1 MKSSIQLK
9 NFEKFLKDSC
19 ILYKENEPLAKHT
32 TIRIGGPASLM
43 VFPSKEEEL
52 FEVVRRASEMEI
64 PWNVIGGGSNLLC
77 ADEGY
82 VGVVINLRHLKGIR
96 VLRKEE
102 GSTKNGGTL
111 ILEVLSGT
119 MVGEV
124 LSFARRQ
131 GYSGLEFLAGVPATV
146 GGAVRMNAGAYGK
159 TFSMFVKKVK
169 LLKEGKI
176 EDYQPRE
183 NDWTYRSFR
192 REGIVVSATI
202 GLIRVSPEEIEKNL
216 KEIYFKRKANQPLTE
231 RTFGSAFK
239 NPPCCYAGK
248 LIEDCGL
255 KGYRIGGAK
264 VSERHANFIV
274 NFGNAKAQDVL
285 ALLRGVQKK
294 VWERFGIMLEPEV
307 KFLGC
312 SL

>member
-1 MKSSIQLK
+1 MRRSFQLK
-9 NFEKFLKDSC
+9 IFEKFLKEKG
-19 ILYKENEPLAKHT
+19 IAYKENEPLAKHT
-32 TIRIGGPASLM
+32 SIKIGGPASLM
-43 VFPSKEEEL
+43 VFPTKEEEL
-52 FEVVRRASEMEI
+52 MEI
-64 PWNVIGGGSNLLC
+64 AKNATELDIPWYVIGGGSNLLC

-82 VGVVINLRHLKGIR
+82 SGVVINLRSMKGIA
-96 VLRKEE
+96 E
-102 GSTKNGGTL
+102 GSFAQGATL
-111 ILEVLSGT
+111 SLEVLSGT

-124 LSFARRQ
+124 LSFARRK

-146 GGAVRMNAGAYGK
+146 GGAVRMNAGAYGRS
-159 TFSMFVKKVK
+159 FSMLVRRVK

-176 EDYQPRE
+176 EDYEPKDG
-183 NDWTYRSFR
+183 DWTYRSFR
-192 REGIVVSATI
+192 KEGIVVSVTLELAKAN
-202 GLIRVSPEEIEKNL
+202 PEEIEKNL
-216 KEIYFKRKANQPLTE
+216 KDIYFKRKASQPLAE
-231 RTFGSAFK
+231 KTFGSAFK

-274 NFGNAKAQDVL
+274 NLGTATAKDVL
-285 ALLRGVQKK
+285 ALLREVQKR
-294 VWERFGIMLEPEV
+294 VWNRFGIMLEPEV

>member
-1 MKSSIQLK
+1 MRRSFQLEI
-9 NFEKFLKDSC
+9 FEKFLKEKG
-19 ILYKENEPLAKHT
+19 IAYKEEEPLAKHT
-32 TIRIGGPASLM
+32 SIKIGGPASVM
-43 VFPSKEEEL
+43 VFPTKEEEL
-52 FEVVRRASEMEI
+52 MEI
-64 PWNVIGGGSNLLC
+64 AKNATELDIPWYVIGGGSNLLC

-82 VGVVINLRHLKGIR
+82 PGVVINLRSMKGIA
-96 VLRKEE
+96 E
-102 GSTKNGGTL
+102 GSFAQGATL
-111 ILEVLSGT
+111 SLEVLSGT

-124 LSFARRQ
+124 LSFARRK

-146 GGAVRMNAGAYGK
+146 GGAVRMNAGAYGRS
-159 TFSMFVKKVK
+159 FSMLVRRVK

-176 EDYQPRE
+176 EDYEPKDG
-183 NDWTYRSFR
+183 DWTYRSFR
-192 REGIVVSATI
+192 KEGIVVSVTLELAKAN
-202 GLIRVSPEEIEKNL
+202 PEEIEKNL
-216 KEIYFKRKANQPLTE
+216 KDIYFKRKASQPLAE
-231 RTFGSAFK
+231 KTFGSAFK

-274 NFGNAKAQDVL
+274 NLGTATAKDVL
-285 ALLRGVQKK
+285 ALLREVQKR
-294 VWERFGIMLEPEV
+294 VWDRFGIMLEPEV

>member
-1 MKSSIQLK
+1 MRRSFQLEI
-9 NFEKFLKDSC
+9 FEKFLKEKG
-19 ILYKENEPLAKHT
+19 IAYKEEEPLAKHT
-32 TIRIGGPASLM
+32 SIKIGGPASLM
-43 VFPSKEEEL
+43 VFPTKEEEL
-52 FEVVRRASEMEI
+52 MEI
-64 PWNVIGGGSNLLC
+64 AKNATELDIPWYVIGGGSNLLC

-82 VGVVINLRHLKGIR
+82 PGVVINLRSMKGIA
-96 VLRKEE
+96 E
-102 GSTKNGGTL
+102 GSFAQGATL
-111 ILEVLSGT
+111 SLEVLSGT

-124 LSFARRQ
+124 LSFARRK

-146 GGAVRMNAGAYGK
+146 GGAVRMNAGAYGRS
-159 TFSMFVKKVK
+159 FSMLVRRVK

-176 EDYQPRE
+176 EDYEPKDG
-183 NDWTYRSFR
+183 DWTYRSFR
-192 REGIVVSATI
+192 KEGIVVSVTLELAKAN
-202 GLIRVSPEEIEKNL
+202 PEEIEKNL
-216 KEIYFKRKANQPLTE
+216 KDIYFKRKASQPLAE
-231 RTFGSAFK
+231 KTFGSAFK

-274 NFGNAKAQDVL
+274 NLGTATAKDVL
-285 ALLRGVQKK
+285 ALLREVQKR
-294 VWERFGIMLEPEV
+294 VWDRFGIMLEPEV

>member
-1 MKSSIQLK
+1 MRRSFQPKI
-9 NFEKFLKDSC
+9 FEKFLKEKG
-19 ILYKENEPLAKHT
+19 IAYKEDEPLAKHT
-32 TIRIGGPASLM
+32 SIKIGGPASLM
-43 VFPSKEEEL
+43 VFPTKEEEL
-52 FEVVRRASEMEI
+52 MEI
-64 PWNVIGGGSNLLC
+64 AKNATELDIPWYVIGGGSNLLC

-82 VGVVINLRHLKGIR
+82 SGVVINLRSMKGIA
-96 VLRKEE
+96 E
-102 GSTKNGGTL
+102 GSFAQGATL
-111 ILEVLSGT
+111 SLEVLSGT

-124 LSFARRQ
+124 LSFARRK

-146 GGAVRMNAGAYGK
+146 GGAVRMNAGAYGRS
-159 TFSMFVKKVK
+159 FSMLVRRVK

-176 EDYQPRE
+176 EDYEPKDG
-183 NDWTYRSFR
+183 DWTYRSFR
-192 REGIVVSATI
+192 KEGIVVSVTLELAKAN
-202 GLIRVSPEEIEKNL
+202 PEEIEKNL
-216 KEIYFKRKANQPLTE
+216 KDIYFKRKASQPLAE
-231 RTFGSAFK
+231 KTFGSAFK

-274 NFGNAKAQDVL
+274 NLGTATAKDVL
-285 ALLRGVQKK
+285 ALLREVQKR
-294 VWERFGIMLEPEV
+294 VWDRFGIMLEPEV

>member
-1 MKSSIQLK
+1 MRRSFQLEI
-9 NFEKFLKDSC
+9 FEKFLKEKG
-19 ILYKENEPLAKHT
+19 IAYKEDEPLAKHT
-32 TIRIGGPASLM
+32 SIKIGGPASLM
-43 VFPSKEEEL
+43 VFPTKEEEL
-52 FEVVRRASEMEI
+52 MEI
-64 PWNVIGGGSNLLC
+64 AKNATELDIPWYVIGGGSNLLC

-82 VGVVINLRHLKGIR
+82 PGVVINLRSMKGIA
-96 VLRKEE
+96 E
-102 GSTKNGGTL
+102 GSFAQGATL
-111 ILEVLSGT
+111 SLEVLSGT

-124 LSFARRQ
+124 LSFARRK

-146 GGAVRMNAGAYGK
+146 GGAVRMNAGAYGRS
-159 TFSMFVKKVK
+159 FSMLVRRVK

-176 EDYQPRE
+176 EDYEPKDG
-183 NDWTYRSFR
+183 DWTYRSFR
-192 REGIVVSATI
+192 KEGIVVSVTLELAKAN
-202 GLIRVSPEEIEKNL
+202 PEEIEKNL
-216 KEIYFKRKANQPLTE
+216 KDIYFKRKASQPLAE
-231 RTFGSAFK
+231 KTFGSAFK

-274 NFGNAKAQDVL
+274 NLGTATAKDVL
-285 ALLRGVQKK
+285 ALLREVQKR
-294 VWERFGIMLEPEV
+294 VWDRFGIMLEPEV

>member
-1 MKSSIQLK
+1 MKSSIELK
-9 NFEKFLKDSC
+9 NFEKFLKDRC
-19 ILYKENEPLAKHT
+19 ILYKESEPLAKHT
-32 TIRIGGPASLM
+32 TIRIGGPASFM

-64 PWNVIGGGSNLLC
+64 PWYVIGGGSNLLC

-82 VGVVINLRHLKGIR
+82 AGVVINLRHLKGIR

-131 GYSGLEFLAGVPATV
+131 GYSGLEFLAGVPATI

-183 NDWTYRSFR
+183 SDWTYRSFR

-202 GLIRVSPEEIEKNL
+202 GLIRASPEEIEKNL
-216 KEIYFKRKANQPLTE
+216 KEIYFKRKASQPLTE

-274 NFGNAKAQDVL
+274 NLGNAKAQDVL
-285 ALLRGVQKK
+285 SLLREVQKK

>member
-1 MKSSIQLK
+1 MRRSFQLEI
-9 NFEKFLKDSC
+9 FEKFLKEKG
-19 ILYKENEPLAKHT
+19 IAYKEEEPLAKHT
-32 TIRIGGPASLM
+32 SIKIGGPASLM
-43 VFPSKEEEL
+43 VFPTKEEEL
-52 FEVVRRASEMEI
+52 MEI
-64 PWNVIGGGSNLLC
+64 AKNATELDIPWYVIGGGSNLLC

-82 VGVVINLRHLKGIR
+82 SGVVINLRSMKGIA
-96 VLRKEE
+96 E
-102 GSTKNGGTL
+102 GSFAQGATL
-111 ILEVLSGT
+111 SLEVLSGT

-124 LSFARRQ
+124 LSFARRK

-146 GGAVRMNAGAYGK
+146 GGAVRMNAGAYGRS
-159 TFSMFVKKVK
+159 FSMLVRRVK

-176 EDYQPRE
+176 EDYEPKDG
-183 NDWTYRSFR
+183 DWTYRSFR
-192 REGIVVSATI
+192 KEGIVVSVTLELAKAN
-202 GLIRVSPEEIEKNL
+202 PEEIEKNL
-216 KEIYFKRKANQPLTE
+216 KDIYFKRKASQPLAE
-231 RTFGSAFK
+231 KTFGSAFK

-274 NFGNAKAQDVL
+274 NLGTATAKDVL
-285 ALLRGVQKK
+285 ALLREVQKK
-294 VWERFGIMLEPEV
+294 VWDRFGIMLEPEV

>member
-1 MKSSIQLK
+1 MKRSFQLEI
-9 NFEKFLKDSC
+9 FEKFLKEKG
-19 ILYKENEPLAKHT
+19 IAYKEDEPLAKHT
-32 TIRIGGPASLM
+32 SIKIGGPASLM
-43 VFPSKEEEL
+43 VFPTKEEEL
-52 FEVVRRASEMEI
+52 MEI
-64 PWNVIGGGSNLLC
+64 AKNATELDIPWYVIGGGSNLLC

-82 VGVVINLRHLKGIR
+82 PGVVINLRSMKGIA
-96 VLRKEE
+96 E
-102 GSTKNGGTL
+102 GSFAQGATL
-111 ILEVLSGT
+111 SLEVLSGT

-124 LSFARRQ
+124 LSFARRK

-146 GGAVRMNAGAYGK
+146 GGAVRMNAGAYGRS
-159 TFSMFVKKVK
+159 FSMLVRRVK

-176 EDYQPRE
+176 EDYEPKDG
-183 NDWTYRSFR
+183 DWTYRSFR
-192 REGIVVSATI
+192 KEGIVVSVTLELAKAN
-202 GLIRVSPEEIEKNL
+202 PEEIEKNL
-216 KEIYFKRKANQPLTE
+216 KDIYFKRKASQPLAE
-231 RTFGSAFK
+231 KTFGSAFK

-274 NFGNAKAQDVL
+274 NLGTATAKDVL
-285 ALLRGVQKK
+285 ALLREVQKK
-294 VWERFGIMLEPEV
+294 VWDRFGIMLEPEV

>member
-1 MKSSIQLK
+1 MRRSFQLEI
-9 NFEKFLKDSC
+9 FEKFLKEKG
-19 ILYKENEPLAKHT
+19 IAYKENEPLAKHT
-32 TIRIGGPASLM
+32 SIKIGGPASLM
-43 VFPSKEEEL
+43 VFPTKEEEL
-52 FEVVRRASEMEI
+52 MEI
-64 PWNVIGGGSNLLC
+64 AKNATELDIPWYVIGGGSNLLC

-82 VGVVINLRHLKGIR
+82 SGVVINLRSMKGIA
-96 VLRKEE
+96 E
-102 GSTKNGGTL
+102 GSFAQGATL
-111 ILEVLSGT
+111 SLEVLSGT

-124 LSFARRQ
+124 LSFARRK

-146 GGAVRMNAGAYGK
+146 GGAVRMNAGAYGRS
-159 TFSMFVKKVK
+159 FSMLVRRVK

-176 EDYQPRE
+176 EDYEPKDG
-183 NDWTYRSFR
+183 DWTYRSFR
-192 REGIVVSATI
+192 KEGIVVSVTLELAKAN
-202 GLIRVSPEEIEKNL
+202 PEEIEKNL
-216 KEIYFKRKANQPLTE
+216 KDIYFKRKASQPLAE
-231 RTFGSAFK
+231 KTFGSAFK

-274 NFGNAKAQDVL
+274 NLGTATAKDVL
-285 ALLRGVQKK
+285 ALLREVQKR
-294 VWERFGIMLEPEV
+294 VWNRFGIMLEPEV

>member
-1 MKSSIQLK
+1 MEKPSQLK
-9 NFEKFLKDSC
+9 MFEKFLKEKG
-19 ILYKENEPLAKHT
+19 IAYKKDEPLSKHT

-43 VFPSKEEEL
+43 VFPTKEEEL
-52 FEVVRRASEMEI
+52 IGIVKDASELDI
-64 PWNVIGGGSNLLC
+64 PWYVMGGGSNLLC

-82 VGVVINLRHLKGIR
+82 PGVVINLRSMKGIADSSFAQ
-96 VLRKEE
+96 
-102 GSTKNGGTL
+102 GATL
-111 ILEVLSGT
+111 HLEVLSGT

-124 LSFARRQ
+124 LSYARRK

-146 GGAVRMNAGAYGK
+146 GGAVRMNAGAYGRS
-159 TFSMFVKKVK
+159 FSMLVKGVK

-176 EDYQPRE
+176 EDYDPKDS
-183 NDWTYRSFR
+183 DWTYRSFR
-192 REGIVVSATI
+192 KEGIVVSAT
-202 GLIRVSPEEIEKNL
+202 LELAKSNPEEIEKKL
-216 KEIYFKRKANQPLTE
+216 KEIYFKRKTSQPLAE
-231 RTFGSAFK
+231 KTFGSAFK

-255 KGYRIGGAK
+255 KGFRIGGAK
-264 VSERHANFIV
+264 VSEKHANFIV
-274 NFGNAKAQDVL
+274 NLGSATAKDVL
-285 ALLRGVQKK
+285 ALLREVQKR

>member
-1 MKSSIQLK
+1 MRRSFQLEI
-9 NFEKFLKDSC
+9 FEKFLKEKG
-19 ILYKENEPLAKHT
+19 IAYKENEPLAKHT
-32 TIRIGGPASLM
+32 SIKIGGPASLM
-43 VFPSKEEEL
+43 VFPTKEEEL
-52 FEVVRRASEMEI
+52 MEI
-64 PWNVIGGGSNLLC
+64 AKNATELDIPWYVIGGGSNLLC

-82 VGVVINLRHLKGIR
+82 SGVVINLRSMKGIA
-96 VLRKEE
+96 E
-102 GSTKNGGTL
+102 GSFAQGATL
-111 ILEVLSGT
+111 SLEVLSGT

-124 LSFARRQ
+124 LSFARRK

-146 GGAVRMNAGAYGK
+146 GGAVRMNAGAYGRS
-159 TFSMFVKKVK
+159 FSMLVRRVK

-176 EDYQPRE
+176 EDYEPKDG
-183 NDWTYRSFR
+183 DWTYRSFR
-192 REGIVVSATI
+192 KEGIVVSVTLELAKAN
-202 GLIRVSPEEIEKNL
+202 PEEIEKNL
-216 KEIYFKRKANQPLTE
+216 KDIYFKRKASQPLAE
-231 RTFGSAFK
+231 KTFGSAFK

-274 NFGNAKAQDVL
+274 NLGTATAKDVL
-285 ALLRGVQKK
+285 ALLREVQKR
-294 VWERFGIMLEPEV
+294 VWDRFGIMLEPEV

>member
-1 MKSSIQLK
+1 MRRSFQPKI
-9 NFEKFLKDSC
+9 FEKFLKEKG
-19 ILYKENEPLAKHT
+19 IAYKEDEPLAKHT
-32 TIRIGGPASLM
+32 SIKIGGPASLM
-43 VFPSKEEEL
+43 VFPTKEEEL
-52 FEVVRRASEMEI
+52 MEI
-64 PWNVIGGGSNLLC
+64 AKNATELDIPWYVIGGGSNLLC

-82 VGVVINLRHLKGIR
+82 SGVVINLRSMKGIA
-96 VLRKEE
+96 E
-102 GSTKNGGTL
+102 GSFAQGATL
-111 ILEVLSGT
+111 SLEVLSGT

-124 LSFARRQ
+124 LSFARRK

-146 GGAVRMNAGAYGK
+146 GGAVRMNAGAYGRS
-159 TFSMFVKKVK
+159 FSMLVRRVK

-176 EDYQPRE
+176 EDYEPKDG
-183 NDWTYRSFR
+183 DWTYRSFR
-192 REGIVVSATI
+192 KEGIVVSVTLELAKAN
-202 GLIRVSPEEIEKNL
+202 PEEIEKNL
-216 KEIYFKRKANQPLTE
+216 KDIYFKRKASQPLAE
-231 RTFGSAFK
+231 KTFGSAFK

-274 NFGNAKAQDVL
+274 NLGTATAKDVL
-285 ALLRGVQKK
+285 ALLREVQKR
-294 VWERFGIMLEPEV
+294 VWNRFGIMLEPEV